1 VTGIIIVVVLITL
14 DYESVTVVYGINY
27 ILNYVVRSVHNIK
40 LFIKHQDTPGMF
52 SFTQAILIRMTDV
65 IGLNDCQTLR

>member
-1 VTGIIIVVVLITL
+1 MIDIIKVVVLITL

-40 LFIKHQDTPGMF
+40 LFMKQQDTSGMF
-52 SFTQAILIRMTDV
+52 SFTQSILIRMTDV
-65 IGLNDCQTLR
+65 IGEMTAKS